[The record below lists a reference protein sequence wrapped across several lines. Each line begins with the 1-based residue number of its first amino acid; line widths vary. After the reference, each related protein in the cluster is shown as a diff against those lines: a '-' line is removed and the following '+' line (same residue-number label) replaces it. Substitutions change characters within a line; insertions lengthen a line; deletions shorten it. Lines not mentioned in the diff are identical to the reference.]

1 MKGIYEVRS
10 YDGTITK
17 SYKNYKS
24 ARNFCNK
31 LIEQEIWCGIY
42 ELICDKGA
50 DGTDDLDTLRWVQ
63 IIGC

>member
-17 SYKNYKS
+17 PYKNYKS
-24 ARNFCNK
+24 ARKFCNK
-31 LIEQEIWCGIY
+31 LIEQNIWCGIY
-42 ELICDKGA
+42 ELVCDRNA
-50 DGTDDLDTLRWVQ
+50 DGMDDLDTLRWIQ